1 MIKGE
6 VMRLSGVSAA
16 LVALLLLS
24 VYRSLPALL
33 LTLVPV
39 ASGALAGSPPLRWA
53 LMPCTASPSA
63 LASR

>member
-1 MIKGE
+1 
-6 VMRLSGVSAA
+6 MRLSGVSAA

-39 ASGALAGSPPLRWA
+39 ASGASPGRLRCAGFDAVHGITL
-53 LMPCTASPSA
+53 A